1 MKELMLS
8 TIADI
13 LTTYHSD
20 DFQIEDKKNKKLI
33 AFLVQLLIDEDKCI
47 YIDYLDAKTNKKG
60 VLKSEK
66 YKDYQIIKEL
76 NITNQINGIKKINLA
91 CCCDTNRP
99 LIAMQFTDTSYG
111 IFIFKKEE
119 YNVIVDNLNLAKKF
133 ADAQ

>member
-91 CCCDTNRP
+91 CCYDTNRP

>member
-47 YIDYLDAKTNKKG
+47 CIDYLDAKTNKEG

-76 NITNQINGIKKINLA
+76 NITNQINDIKKINLA
-91 CCCDTNRP
+91 CCLDTNRP
-99 LIAMQFTDTSYG
+99 LIAIQFTDTSYG

-119 YNVIVDNLNLAKKF
+119 YETMLDNLTAVKKF
-133 ADAQ
+133 ADEN